1 MLLPMLKSATKYYA
15 TDDSEIN
22 NKNYAAPDPEIGSLK
37 LCRCRLRNRQPKA
50 LQLQILKSVAKYYAA
65 ADPEIGC
72 KNCAAADPE
81 ISTSNYAAA
90 DPEIG
95 SLKLFCCR
103 FKNWLPKALLLSIL
117 KSTAKYCAAANP
129 EISTDDG
136 VVLA

>member
-1 MLLPMLKSATKYYA
+1 MASATSVFPLVTLLLQHSKVVHAAGNWQPKTVVLSIKKLAAKNYVA
-15 TDDSEIN
+15 TDAEISN
-22 NKNYAAPDPEIGSLK
+22 
-37 LCRCRLRNRQPKA
+37 Q
-50 LQLQILKSVAKYYAA
+50 VAKYYAA
-65 ADPEIGC
+65 ADPEIDC

-90 DPEIG
+90 DPEID

>member
-1 MLLPMLKSATKYYA
+1 MQLPIQKSAAK
-15 TDDSEIN
+15 IV
-22 NKNYAAPDPEIGSLK
+22 PLPI
-37 LCRCRLRNRQPKA
+37 Q
-50 LQLQILKSVAKYYAA
+50 KSA
-65 ADPEIGC
+65 
-72 KNCAAADPE
+72 
-81 ISTSNYAAA
+81 TSNYAAA